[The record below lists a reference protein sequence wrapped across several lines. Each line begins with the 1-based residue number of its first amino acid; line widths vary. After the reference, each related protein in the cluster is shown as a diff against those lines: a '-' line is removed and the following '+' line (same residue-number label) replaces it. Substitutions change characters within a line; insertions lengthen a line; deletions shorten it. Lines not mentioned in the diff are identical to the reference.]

1 MIPAS
6 SFVGLPSFLS
16 AFPTAC
22 SAPQAPAFF
31 QIESYLP
38 YLVENLPVDVGKA
51 AGRAVGKAVGKA
63 AELEMVNPDIPLIRR
78 PRFE

>member
-16 AFPTAC
+16 ASPTAC

-38 YLVENLPVDVGKA
+38 YHVESIPMDA
-51 AGRAVGKAVGKA
+51 GKAVGKA
-63 AELEMVNPDIPLIRR
+63 GDKAAKLETVSSDIPVDKELSV
-78 PRFE
+78 